1 MRNEPQG
8 NAFAVIDVKRHS
20 PRMTQADQYRSRSAE
35 LTAKARTET
44 DPTVKAEYEALAL
57 GYRRLAE
64 QADRNSQTD
73 IVYETPRR
81 PPGVPPQ
88 QPRPGESDE

>member
-1 MRNEPQG
+1 
-8 NAFAVIDVKRHS
+8 
-20 PRMTQADQYRSRSAE
+20 MTQADQYRSRSAE

-44 DPTVKAEYEALAL
+44 DPAVKAEYEALAL

-73 IVYETPRR
+73 IVYETP
-81 PPGVPPQ
+81 PQPSGVPRQ
-88 QPRPGESDE
+88 APRPAEGDE